1 MTDGSTM
8 QTSFHCDIAD
18 KKAYQCTEC
27 AADYVG
33 SPVGGGLLPLAPV
46 SHNPRVDVVS
56 STLTTLPPT
65 INVIK
70 KKCGDRSHTRQRN
83 KQNSYSKQADTQ
95 VPQSNGTNNKQLRQE
110 EDAHGSAATH
120 FFHASP
126 NQNNNCNSFNP
137 PCPPLHLFL
146 RLPTRYREGERRGKV
161 LDPTIRPHAVL
172 TSNAPRLLLVEVS
185 DGLFLAWH
193 ILTTPVL
200 SAFNWT
206 FSSIVARTPR

>member
-1 MTDGSTM
+1 MCIPKEIVGKARTIVVFPRKVGLDVSHVVSGVMCRLGEQLSMTDGSTM

-70 KKCGDRSHTRQRN
+70 KKCGDRSHTRQGN
-83 KQNSYSKQADTQ
+83 KQNSYSDTQ

-146 RLPTRYREGERRGKV
+146 RLPTRYREANGAGRFWTRR
-161 LDPTIRPHAVL
+161 
-172 TSNAPRLLLVEVS
+172 S
-185 DGLFLAWH
+185 DRM
-193 ILTTPVL
+193 PC
-200 SAFNWT
+200 
-206 FSSIVARTPR
+206 

>member
-1 MTDGSTM
+1 MCIPKEIVGKARTIVVFPRKVGLDVSHVVCGVMCRLGEQLSMTDGSTM

-70 KKCGDRSHTRQRN
+70 KKCGDRSHTRQGN
-83 KQNSYSKQADTQ
+83 KQNSY
-95 VPQSNGTNNKQLRQE
+95 L
-110 EDAHGSAATH
+110 
-120 FFHASP
+120 
-126 NQNNNCNSFNP
+126 
-137 PCPPLHLFL
+137 
-146 RLPTRYREGERRGKV
+146 V
-161 LDPTIRPHAVL
+161 LK
-172 TSNAPRLLLVEVS
+172 TS
-185 DGLFLAWH
+185 
-193 ILTTPVL
+193 
-200 SAFNWT
+200 
-206 FSSIVARTPR
+206 

>member
-1 MTDGSTM
+1 MCIPKEIVGKARTIVVFPRKVGLDVSHVVCGVMCRLGEQLSMTDGSTM

-70 KKCGDRSHTRQRN
+70 KKCGDRSHTRQGN

-110 EDAHGSAATH
+110 EDAHGSTATH

-126 NQNNNCNSFNP
+126 NQNNNCNSFIP

-146 RLPTRYREGERRGKV
+146 RLPTRYREANGAGRFWTRR
-161 LDPTIRPHAVL
+161 
-172 TSNAPRLLLVEVS
+172 S
-185 DGLFLAWH
+185 DRM
-193 ILTTPVL
+193 PC
-200 SAFNWT
+200 
-206 FSSIVARTPR
+206 